1 VVSIKL
7 HIEKIDHSAPPEHVA
22 RLGLNNKTPLS
33 RATGKLNFTC
43 PNCDVVFERYACWAK
58 RVNVNYCSRECSNEG
73 RRVRVEVSCVV
84 CKEHYE
90 IIPAYIGRITTCC
103 KRCSAK
109 RRQCD
114 TPYHRSFTAHKNAV
128 KEVAEREVC
137 SRCGVRSG
145 PWVVRDIESV
155 FDDGLLDVDVSA
167 AFLLCQTCHFKE
179 VGVVGGHG
187 RQRQRKAR
195 GW

>member
-1 VVSIKL
+1 MVALKL
-7 HIEKIDHSAPPEHVA
+7 HVEKIDHTAPPEHVA

-33 RATGKLNFTC
+33 RAAGKLSFTC
-43 PNCDVVFERYACWAK
+43 PNCYLIFERYACWAK
-58 RVNVNYCSRECSNEG
+58 RVNVNYCSRECADEG
-73 RRVRVEVSCVV
+73 RKVRVQVSCVV
-84 CKEHYE
+84 CGVGMELT
-90 IIPAYIGRITTCC
+90 PSDIGRITTCC

-114 TPYHRSFTAHKNAV
+114 TPYPRSFTNYKNAV
-128 KEVAEREVC
+128 KLIAKREVC
-137 SRCGVRSG
+137 SRCGTRSG
-145 PWVVRDIESV
+145 PWRVRGIESEL
-155 FDDGLLDVDVSA
+155 DDGLLNVDASK

-179 VGVVGGHG
+179 VGVIGGRS